1 MEASSSRSGPS
12 RLPRGTPTFAGGAA
26 GSYSSKLDLVS
37 SLSYES
43 IIEADKKTPYEKLKA
58 MIAKNTE
65 EKLALHEQKEA
76 LADAVG
82 DEEDAWM
89 AEDPE
94 IVDGKM

>member
-1 MEASSSRSGPS
+1 MNG
-12 RLPRGTPTFAGGAA
+12 F
-26 GSYSSKLDLVS
+26 D
-37 SLSYES
+37 
-43 IIEADKKTPYEKLKA
+43 EADEKVPYEKLKA

>member
-1 MEASSSRSGPS
+1 
-12 RLPRGTPTFAGGAA
+12 
-26 GSYSSKLDLVS
+26 
-37 SLSYES
+37 
-43 IIEADKKTPYEKLKA
+43 

-82 DEEDAWM
+82 DEDDAWM